1 MVSRGRLYKLAVPVR
16 AMQSPFGAY
25 ASHTESAPA
34 EGEIMFG
41 TSLGNTKERR
51 QDAGTS
57 VVGQGSHR
65 FDATATSTAAL
76 CSDDT
81 AYRRPDT
88 TPLERNSSLFARSS
102 RNISRLSKRFSDS
115 RASTAATSETVKLAQ
130 EQQQT
135 NRQNAAPVLK
145 AVPSTKVGMS
155 SLSCKH
161 A

>member
-1 MVSRGRLYKLAVPVR
+1 
-16 AMQSPFGAY
+16 MQSPFGAY
-25 ASHTESAPA
+25 ASHTESAPG
-34 EGEIMFG
+34 EGEDRFD
-41 TSLGNTKERR
+41 TSRGDLKQRW

-65 FDATATSTAAL
+65 FDAIATSTAVSS
-76 CSDDT
+76 SDDT
-81 AYRRPDT
+81 AYRRPDA
-88 TPLERNSSLFARSS
+88 TPLERNSSMFARSS
-102 RNISRLSKRFSDS
+102 RNISRLSKRFSDN
-115 RASTAATSETVKLAQ
+115 RASTATSETVKLAQ

-145 AVPSTKVGMS
+145 AVPSTKVCMS

>member
-1 MVSRGRLYKLAVPVR
+1 
-16 AMQSPFGAY
+16 MQSPFGPY
-25 ASHTESAPA
+25 ASHTESASPA
-34 EGEIMFG
+34 DGEARFD
-41 TSLGNTKERR
+41 TFRGNTKERW

-57 VVGQGSHR
+57 VAGQGSHR
-65 FDATATSTAAL
+65 FDAIATSTAAS

-81 AYRRPDT
+81 AYRRPDA
-88 TPLERNSSLFARSS
+88 TPLERNSSMFARSS

-145 AVPSTKVGMS
+145 AVPSTKVGVS
-155 SLSCKH
+155 SLSFKH